1 MASNM
6 YLFSFLLPALL
17 AACGDPGAFDDD
29 DQDVAMSEEEI
40 ALEPLGSSPLDATL
54 CLSYCDAKHM
64 IIGCDDR
71 TQRTA
76 PTKGVEPWSYVG
88 WFSNGCTGTLIGS
101 NVVLSAA
108 HCFLAGGTN
117 NFTQGPISF
126 SLGQTSPPPSGGGLG
141 APGDACARPYGTQYI
156 SSVTV
161 PDEYDNT
168 SISVANKAWDYAV
181 VILNAAPVDG
191 EPMPYGYTDWS
202 YLQTEESQSIGYPGT
217 DKISGT
223 LWDTGRKSF
232 LGRWLNPTDANL
244 SGVLYVDNDGEGGQ
258 SGSPVFYD
266 YLHVAGNGAISL
278 EYKLTGVLLGS
289 PVSECQAGRSWAARL
304 VPRTV
309 DRIDTWKVDPDSMT
323 YPRKYKSF
331 TGTEIKPANQNGC

>member
-1 MASNM
+1 MASKM
-6 YLFSFLLPALL
+6 QLFSLLLPALL
-17 AACGDPGAFDDD
+17 AACGAPGALDDD
-29 DQDVAMSEEEI
+29 DQDVAMSEDETT
-40 ALEPLGSSPLDATL
+40 LETPPESSSLDATL
-54 CLSYCDAKHM
+54 CLSYCDSEHK

-71 TQRTA
+71 TDRTA
-76 PTKGVEPWSYVG
+76 PTEGIKPWSYVG
-88 WFSNGCTGTLIGS
+88 WFGNGCTGTLIGS

-108 HCFLAGGTN
+108 HCFVTGGTN

-126 SLGQTSPPPSGGGLG
+126 SLGQTSIPGPWTG
-141 APGDACARPYGTQYI
+141 APGSPCTRPYGTQYI
-156 SSVTV
+156 KSVTV

-168 SISVANKAWDYAV
+168 DTTVANKSWDYAV
-181 VILNAAPVDG
+181 VILNDAPADA

-202 YLQTEESQSIGYPGT
+202 YLQTEESQSIGYPSI
-217 DKISGT
+217 DKILGT

-232 LGRWLNPTDANL
+232 LGRWLNPTDLNL

-266 YLHVAGNGAISL
+266 YMNVSGDGTISL
-278 EYKLTGVLLGS
+278 EYKLTGVLIGS
-289 PVSECQAGRSWAARL
+289 TVSACQAGQNWAARL

-323 YPRKYKSF
+323 YPRKYKAF
-331 TGTEIKPANQNGC
+331 TGTEIKAATIGCL